1 MNNIQKVLIG
11 PKQFGQVKERFGL
24 IVGHQAFALLLSKFE
39 CLDSISIDWV
49 LFLRLIS
56 EIEKVFFNV
65 QKVLI
70 ESMAQKIPSYKI
82 QIFWIKSLIY
92 IQFCHKVSISL
103 AANFKTFMKY
113 FKVICK

>member
-1 MNNIQKVLIG
+1 LNNIQKVLIG

-56 EIEKVFFNV
+56 EIEKVFFKV
-65 QKVLI
+65 QKALI
-70 ESMAQKIPSYKI
+70 ESMAQKIPLYKI
-82 QIFWIKSLIY
+82 QIFGSKASFTYNYATKY
-92 IQFCHKVSISL
+92 ITSS
-103 AANFKTFMKY
+103 
-113 FKVICK
+113 